1 MPVTTILPLERPGCL
16 PLSGSSDYAR
26 RVPTPRRILILAAEA
41 APFAKTGGLAD
52 VVGSLPKALAAR
64 GHDVRV
70 VMPAHADIE
79 RSALSG
85 RWGLKPS
92 PIGLRVPIGGGFVN
106 AGVFETTLP
115 GSDVPIFFIAERN
128 LFERPQIYG
137 YDDDPYR
144 FAFFSRAA
152 LDLVVAAQRWRPHV
166 VHAHDWHAAPA
177 IAWLATAGRLDP
189 RYADL
194 PTVFTIHNLLH
205 QGKSPRNALAYLGI
219 DAPPLVEEGP
229 SSTNFMARAIYHATM
244 INTVSPTY
252 AREILTPEYG
262 EGLDALLRY
271 RHFDVHGILNGLD
284 YEVWDPTADTH
295 VAATYDASTLEKRAA
310 NKRALQQRLGIDLLD
325 LPLVA
330 MVTRLDAQKGLDI
343 AGHAVHL
350 LLNAIAGDAQFV
362 VLGSGAPEFETMF
375 RHLAAYHT
383 RKMAAVL
390 RYDATLAP
398 LIYAGSD
405 LFLMPSRFEPCGL
418 GQLIAMRYGSVPVV
432 RQTGGLADT
441 VREGD
446 TGFNFV
452 DYTADALWQVLA
464 RAVRTWWHDRPSIEQ
479 MQQHG
484 MTRDFSWAAS
494 AGGYEQLFEWAISRE
509 RGW

>member
-1 MPVTTILPLERPGCL
+1 MATPL
-16 PLSGSSDYAR
+16 
-26 RVPTPRRILILAAEA
+26 RILILAAEA

-52 VVGSLPKALAAR
+52 VVGSLPKALAER

-70 VMPAHADIE
+70 VMPAYADIE
-79 RSALSG
+79 RSARTA
-85 RWGLKPS
+85 RWGLKAS
-92 PIGLRVPIGGGFVN
+92 PILLRVPVGGALVN

-115 GSDVPIFFIAERN
+115 GSAVPISFIAERTR
-128 LFERPQIYG
+128 FDRPQIYG

-152 LDLVVAAQRWRPHV
+152 LDLVVAAQGWRPDI

-189 RYADL
+189 RYHGL
-194 PTVFTIHNLLH
+194 PTVFTVHNLLH
-205 QGKSPRNALAYLGI
+205 QGKAPRNALAYLGI
-219 DAPPLVEEGP
+219 DQPPLVEEGA

-252 AREILTPEYG
+252 AREILTPAYG

-284 YEVWDPTADTH
+284 YDVWDPATDTH
-295 VAATYDASTLEKRAA
+295 IAATYDASTLEKRAA
-310 NKRALQQRLGIDLLD
+310 NKDALQERLGIERADV
-325 LPLVA
+325 PLVA

-350 LLNAIAGDAQFV
+350 LLNAIAGEAQFA

-375 RHLAAYHT
+375 GHLAAYHS
-383 RKMAAVL
+383 RKTAAVL
-390 RYDATLAP
+390 RYDAALAP
-398 LIYAGSD
+398 LMYAGSD

-446 TGFNFV
+446 TGFSFV
-452 DYTADALWQVLA
+452 DYTPDALWQALA
-464 RAVRTWWHDRPSIEQ
+464 RAVNTWWRDRRSF
-479 MQQHG
+479 QQIQQRA
-484 MTRDFSWAAS
+484 MSQDFSWATS

>member
-1 MPVTTILPLERPGCL
+1 M
-16 PLSGSSDYAR
+16 
-26 RVPTPRRILILAAEA
+26 RVATARRILILASEA

-70 VMPAHADIE
+70 VMPAHAEIA
-79 RSALSG
+79 RAARSG
-85 RWGLKPS
+85 RWNLRPS
-92 PIGLRVPIGGGFVN
+92 PLRLRVPIGGGMID
-106 AGVFETTLP
+106 AGVLEATLP
-115 GSDVPIFFIAERN
+115 GSTAPIFFIAERN

-152 LDLVVAAQRWRPHV
+152 LDLVVAAQGWRPDI

-177 IAWLATAGRLDP
+177 IAWLATAGRFDP
-189 RYADL
+189 RYRGL
-194 PTVFTIHNLLH
+194 PTVFTIHNLRH
-205 QGKSPRNALAYLGI
+205 QGRSPRNALAYLGI

-244 INTVSPTY
+244 ISTVSPTY
-252 AREILTPEYG
+252 AREILTPAYG

-284 YEVWDPTADTH
+284 YEVWHPGADTH
-295 VAATYDASTLEKRAA
+295 LASTYNASTLEKRAA
-310 NKRALQQRLGIDLLD
+310 NKLALQERLGLEIADV
-325 LPLVA
+325 PLVT

-343 AGHAVHL
+343 AGHAIHL
-350 LLNAIAGDAQFV
+350 LLNAIAGEAQFA

-375 RHLAAYHT
+375 GHLAAYHS

-390 RYDATLAP
+390 RYDAALAP
-398 LIYAGSD
+398 LMYAGSD

-418 GQLIAMRYGSVPVV
+418 GQMIAMRYGSVPVV

-441 VREGD
+441 VHEGE
-446 TGFNFV
+446 TGFSFV
-452 DYTADALWQVLA
+452 DYTSDALWQALA
-464 RAVRTWWHDRPSIEQ
+464 RGVSAWWHNRNGFRQ
-479 MQQHG
+479 MQQRG
-484 MTRDFSWAAS
+484 MAADFSWATS
-494 AGGYEQLFEWAISRE
+494 AGGYEQLFEWAIARE

>member
-1 MPVTTILPLERPGCL
+1 MV
-16 PLSGSSDYAR
+16 
-26 RVPTPRRILILAAEA
+26 AAEA

-70 VMPAHADIE
+70 VMPAYADIE
-79 RSALSG
+79 RAAQSG
-85 RWGLKPS
+85 RWGLKR
-92 PIGLRVPIGGGFVN
+92 GEGVLRVPVGSGFVD
-106 AGVFETTLP
+106 AGVFGTTLP
-115 GSDVPIFFIAERN
+115 GSSVPISFIAERH
-128 LFERPQIYG
+128 LFDRPQIYG
-137 YDDDPYR
+137 YGDDPYR

-152 LDLVVAAQRWRPHV
+152 LDLVVAAEGWRPDV
-166 VHAHDWHAAPA
+166 VHAHDWHGAPA

-189 RYADL
+189 RYRGL

-205 QGKSPRNALAYLGI
+205 QGKGPREVLGYLGI
-219 DAPPLVEEGP
+219 DASPLVEEGP

-284 YEVWDPTADTH
+284 YEVWNPATDSH
-295 VAATYDASTLEKRAA
+295 LAAAYDASSIDNRAA
-310 NKRALQQRLGIDLLD
+310 NKRALQERLGLEPTDV
-325 LPLVA
+325 PLVA
-330 MVTRLDAQKGLDI
+330 MVTRLDAQKGVDI

-350 LLNAIAGDAQFV
+350 LLNAIAGEAQFA

-390 RYDATLAP
+390 RYDAALAP

-441 VREGD
+441 VHEGE
-446 TGFNFV
+446 TGFSFV
-452 DYTADALWQVLA
+452 DYTPDALWQALA
-464 RAVRTWWHDRPSIEQ
+464 RAVSTWWHDRPRIDQ
-479 MQQHG
+479 MGQQG
-484 MTRDFSWAAS
+484 MAQDFSWAAS

>member
-1 MPVTTILPLERPGCL
+1 V
-16 PLSGSSDYAR
+16 A
-26 RVPTPRRILILAAEA
+26 TPRRILILASEA

-70 VMPAHADIE
+70 VMPAYAELE
-79 RSALSG
+79 RAAAAG
-85 RWGLKPS
+85 QWGLKPN
-92 PIGLRVPIGGGFVN
+92 PVVLRVPIGGGTAP
-106 AGVFETTLP
+106 AGVFEAALP
-115 GSDVPIFFIAERN
+115 GSTVPAFFIAERT
-128 LFERPQIYG
+128 LFDRPQLYG

-152 LDLVVAAQRWRPHV
+152 LDLVVAAQGWLPDV

-177 IAWLATAGRLDP
+177 IAWLATAGRFDP
-189 RYADL
+189 RYRAL

-205 QGKSPRNALAYLGI
+205 QGKAPRNALAYLGI

-252 AREILTPEYG
+252 AREILTPAFG
-262 EGLDALLRY
+262 EDLDALLRY

-284 YEVWDPTADTH
+284 YAIWDPAADTH
-295 VAATYDASTLEKRAA
+295 LASTYDATTLERRRA
-310 NKRALQQRLGIDLLD
+310 NKRALQERLGLEPADVPI
-325 LPLVA
+325 VA

-350 LLNAIAGDAQFV
+350 LLNAIAGEAQFA
-362 VLGSGAPEFETMF
+362 VLGSGAPELETMF
-375 RHLAAYHT
+375 RHLAAYHS
-383 RKMAAVL
+383 RKMAAIL
-390 RYDATLAP
+390 RYDAALAP
-398 LIYAGSD
+398 LMYAGSD

-418 GQLIAMRYGSVPVV
+418 GQMIAMRYGSVPVV

-441 VREGD
+441 VHEGD
-446 TGFNFV
+446 TGFSFV
-452 DYTADALWQVLA
+452 DYTSDALWQALA
-464 RAVRTWWHDRPSIEQ
+464 RAVGTWWHDRDTFHQ
-479 MQQHG
+479 MQLRG
-484 MTRDFSWAAS
+484 MSQDFSWATS
-494 AGGYEQLFEWAISRE
+494 AGGYEQLFEWAIARE